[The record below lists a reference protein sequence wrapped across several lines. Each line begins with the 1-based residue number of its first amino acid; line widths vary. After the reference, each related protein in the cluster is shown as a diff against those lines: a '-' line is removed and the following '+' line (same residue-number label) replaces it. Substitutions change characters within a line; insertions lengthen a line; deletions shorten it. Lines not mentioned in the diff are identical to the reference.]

1 MKLMSRCVLV
11 LAGVLFLLSLAVY
24 SPSTALAQKAEKK
37 AKQEKAVKADPSDKI
52 GKPNARFDASKMSDM
67 SDFDPATSAMQG
79 TVKGD
84 TIKIAHVN
92 VFSGPAALNGPI
104 HMMPLQY
111 AAHDIN
117 KRGGIWVDG
126 KKRLIEIIQADHM
139 SKPDQCKKI
148 CERMVLQEK
157 VHVLAGTAGSNLMKI
172 INEVGNK
179 YKVIVLNEGSLAD
192 ELQDAVNFG
201 RYSFMTTP
209 TTNQI
214 GRGMAYFYGQIRKK
228 EKKFYILCQDYSF
241 GRDMAESFKAGLK
254 EYYPE
259 AQIVGEDYH
268 KLFLADFAPY
278 LEKIKASGAE
288 VVYTGDWI
296 PDAANLLKQ
305 ARQMGIKLPFAN
317 LFMNEPTFL
326 HEVGVEGTK
335 GLMHIDVYDTA
346 HGFKNHPDY
355 VKFYKAW
362 NNGWKKW
369 KAPFNTPLWE
379 HGTMGL
385 GLYGA
390 SGYWLF
396 SVIERAKSLDP
407 EKIIKVWE
415 GDVYQFPNG
424 KIVKMRACD
433 HKTISP
439 LGVSEYVPPAEQKA
453 SFSIP
458 PYYWYKG
465 ASAPGPEWLVPASKV
480 LPPMDQKLDRCK
492 GKSDWGE

>member
-1 MKLMSRCVLV
+1 MKTMIRKRVTVLMCCM
-11 LAGVLFLLSLAVY
+11 LLLTLMIFSPSLA
-24 SPSTALAQKAEKK
+24 SAAKEKK
-37 AKQEKAVKADPSDKI
+37 IDKTNKAALDDKI
-52 GKPNARFDASKMSDM
+52 GKPNAKFDSKKMSDM
-67 SDFDPATSAMQG
+67 SDFDPTTSAMQG

-84 TIKIAHVN
+84 TIKIAYVN
-92 VFSGPAALNGPI
+92 TFSGPAAENGPI
-104 HMMPLQY
+104 HMMPLQF

-157 VHVLAGTAGSNLMKI
+157 VHVLMGTSGSNLQKI

-179 YKVIVLNEGSLAD
+179 YKVISVNEGSLAD
-192 ELQDAVNFG
+192 ELQDATNFG
-201 RYSFMTTP
+201 RYSFMPSP
-209 TTNQI
+209 TTDQI
-214 GRGMAYFYGQIRKK
+214 GRGMAYFYGQLRKK

-241 GRDMAESFKAGLK
+241 GRGMADSFKAGLK
-254 EYYPE
+254 EYFPE

-268 KLFLADFAPY
+268 KLFLTDFAPY

-288 VVYTGDWI
+288 VVFTGDWI

-305 ARQMGIKLPFAN
+305 ARQMGITLPFAN
-317 LFMNEPTFL
+317 LFMNEPNFL
-326 HEVGVEGTK
+326 HAVGVEGTK
-335 GLMHIDVYDTA
+335 NLMNIDIYDMPNAFTS
-346 HGFKNHPDY
+346 HPDF

-362 NNGWKKW
+362 NNGWKKGW
-369 KAPFNTPLWE
+369 KAPFDTRLYE
-379 HGTMGL
+379 HGTGGI

-415 GDVYQFPNG
+415 GDVYQYPNG

-433 HKTISP
+433 HKTIQP
-439 LGVSEYVPPAEQKA
+439 LRVGEYVPPAEQKL
-453 SFSIP
+453 SMSIP
-458 PYYWYKG
+458 PYYWFQG
-465 ASAPGPEWLVPASKV
+465 TSSLGSEWLVPASKV

-492 GKSDWGE
+492 GKSEWGE

>member
-1 MKLMSRCVLV
+1 MCFSRRSVVVVVCLMCC
-11 LAGVLFLLSLAVY
+11 LSLAFY
-24 SPSTALAQKAEKK
+24 GASTASA
-37 AKQEKAVKADPSDKI
+37 AKPAKEAKAVKADPDDKL
-52 GKPNARFDASKMSDM
+52 GKPNARFDVSKMSDM
-67 SDFDPATSAMQG
+67 SDFDPTSSAMQG

-104 HMMPLQY
+104 HMMPLQF

-117 KRGGIWVDG
+117 KRGGILVDG

-201 RYSFMTTP
+201 RYAFMSTP
-209 TTNQI
+209 TTDQI

-241 GRDMAESFKAGLK
+241 GRGMADAFKAGLK
-254 EYYPE
+254 EYYPD

-317 LFMNEPTFL
+317 LFMNEPNFL

-335 GLMHIDVYDTA
+335 GLMHIDVYDA
-346 HGFKNHPDY
+346 PHAFKNHPDF
-355 VKFYKAW
+355 VKFYKQW
-362 NNGWKKW
+362 NNGWKKGW
-369 KAPFNTPLWE
+369 KPPFDTKLWE

-390 SGYWLF
+390 SAYWLF

-415 GDVYQFPNG
+415 GDVYQYPNG

-433 HKTISP
+433 HKMITP

-458 PYYWYKG
+458 PYYWYQG
-465 ASAPGPEWLVPASKV
+465 ASSPGPEWLVPASKV

-492 GKSDWGE
+492 GKNNWGE